1 MLKVCVPVY
10 WYSELIH
17 PISFDLSYI
26 FFFHITVFEVR
37 IQLTMVACHSLIGN
51 ISLYGTKID
60 GKLPVISVL
69 DSVQCSYLLSW
80 CSLLFR
86 AN

>member
-1 MLKVCVPVY
+1 M
-10 WYSELIH
+10 
-17 PISFDLSYI
+17 
-26 FFFHITVFEVR
+26 
-37 IQLTMVACHSLIGN
+37 ACLSLIGN
-51 ISLYGTKID
+51 ISLYGTKTD

-86 AN
+86 AIDTGPTHPFVGGISSHFSETSHSEEFADGEATE